1 MSESNLESK
10 RKSQLEELR
19 ERAGTIPVIRRLWF
33 LLSGL
38 FVVVLFSFFL
48 PNTMDPSGLQW
59 LPIVVYVALVI
70 GWAALIFSDEQKPE
84 ILKIIVAIVMV
95 IDFIWLFYRFSG
107 ADWKTVSYFF
117 FAFDRLTG
125 PGWTMLWQGLWLTV
139 KIAFFSMIFS
149 TIIGLL
155 LAVFRS
161 FNNKILNIF
170 IIAYIDLFRSMPIIV
185 LMMLIYF
192 ALPYTGIRLSAP
204 VSGILALSLNSAAYV
219 SEIFRAGILSIKRG
233 QIEAAHALGLNTVQ
247 TMRLVILPQAVKVV
261 IPPLASN
268 YVASAK
274 DTAICSSISIL
285 ELLKQAMTFQAVIAN
300 PTPLI
305 AATGMYILLL
315 VPLTRLAGML
325 EVKMKSNTRRATV

>member
-1 MSESNLESK
+1 MKESNLENK

-19 ERAGTIPVIRRLWF
+19 EQVGKIPMIRRIWF
-33 LLSGL
+33 TLSTLL
-38 FVVVLFSFFL
+38 VVVVFTFFL
-48 PNTMDPSGLQW
+48 PNTMDPKGMQW
-59 LPIVVYVALVI
+59 LPIIIYVIMVI
-70 GWAALIFSDEQKPE
+70 AWSALIFTDEQKPE
-84 ILKIIVAIVMV
+84 ILKILIALV
-95 IDFIWLFYRFSG
+95 ITAVFVWLFYRFSG
-107 ADWKTVSYFF
+107 ADWKTVSYYF
-117 FAFDRLTG
+117 FAFDRLKG
-125 PGWTMLWQGLWLTV
+125 PGWEMLWQGFWLTV

-149 TIIGLL
+149 TVIGLL

-170 IIAYIDLFRSMPIIV
+170 IIFYIDFFRSMPIIV

-192 ALPYTGIRLSAP
+192 ALPYTGVRLSAT

-219 SEIFRAGILSIKRG
+219 SEIFRAGILSINRG

-300 PTPLI
+300 PTPLV
-305 AATGMYILLL
+305 AATGIYILLL
-315 VPLTRLAGML
+315 VPLTRLAGIL
-325 EVKMKSNTRRATV
+325 EVKMKTNVRRAAV

>member
-1 MSESNLESK
+1 MSESNLENK

-19 ERAGTIPVIRRLWF
+19 EQAGKIPLIRRTWF
-33 LLSGL
+33 TLSSL
-38 FVVVLFSFFL
+38 CLVAAFTFIL
-48 PNTMDPSGLQW
+48 PNTMKPTGMQW
-59 LPIVVYVALVI
+59 LPIVIYVLLLIA
-70 GWAALIFSDEQKPE
+70 WAALIFSDEQKPE
-84 ILKIIVAIVMV
+84 FVKIIVALVMTA
-95 IDFIWLFYRFSG
+95 DFVWLFYRFSG
-107 ADWKTVSYFF
+107 ADWSTVSYYF

-125 PGWTMLWQGLWLTV
+125 NGWNMLWEGFWLTV
-139 KIAFFSMIFS
+139 QIAVFSMLFS

-170 IIAYIDLFRSMPIIV
+170 IVGYIDFFRSMPIIV

-192 ALPYTGIRLSAP
+192 ALPYTGIRLSAT

-219 SEIFRAGILSIKRG
+219 SEIFRAGILSINRG
-233 QIEAAHALGLNTVQ
+233 QIEAARALGLNSVQ

-285 ELLKQAMTFQAVIAN
+285 ELLKQAMTYQAVIAN

-305 AATGMYILLL
+305 AATGIYILLL
-315 VPLTRLAGML
+315 VPLTRLAGVL
-325 EVKMKSNTRRATV
+325 EVRMKTNVRKAAV